1 MKARAA
7 ASTIAVDNAP
17 LLCFAEDAYAS
28 ETLRIAIV
36 CISGIVLIQ
45 VYSWNVGYAR
55 NMSPLCLILITNLYF
70 GRILVILLHGA
81 ECSNRTKFTPT
92 DY

>member
-1 MKARAA
+1 MKAGAA
-7 ASTIAVDNAP
+7 ATIIAVDNAP

-28 ETLRIAIV
+28 ETLWIAIV

-45 VYSWNVGYAR
+45 EYSWNVGYTGD
-55 NMSPLCLILITNLYF
+55 MSPLCLILVTNVYF

-92 DY
+92 NY